1 MANKKNDQ
9 AARFHSGTL
18 TDGWRWFG
26 AHPAE
31 QSGKAGWQFRVWA
44 PHAQSVSVVGDF
56 NGWNQDANR
65 LTRKGEIWEGFIPG
79 LEPYTAYKYAVL
91 GCDGKV
97 HMKADPYG
105 FHTETR
111 PATASKLYD
120 IGGFKWT
127 DKSFREKKQKHQVYD
142 SPLNIYEVHL
152 GSWRRRDNGDFIDYR
167 DLAKQLADYVKEMG
181 YTAIDLLQVTQ
192 HPLDDS

>member
-1 MANKKNDQ
+1 MAKKEKIDQ
-9 AARFHSGTL
+9 AAQFHSGTL

-31 QSGKAGWQFRVWA
+31 RRGKDGWQFRVWA
-44 PHAQSVSVVGDF
+44 PHAQGVSVVGDF
-56 NGWNQDANR
+56 NGWDQEKNR
-65 LTRKGEIWEGFIPG
+65 LIRKGEVWEGFIPG
-79 LEPYTAYKYAVL
+79 LEPYTAYKYAVQ

-120 IGGFKWT
+120 ISGFHWT
-127 DKSFREKKQKHQVYD
+127 DKAFREKKQEHQVYD
-142 SPLNIYEVHL
+142 SPLNIY
-152 GSWRRRDNGDFIDYR
+152 
-167 DLAKQLADYVKEMG
+167 
-181 YTAIDLLQVTQ
+181 
-192 HPLDDS
+192 